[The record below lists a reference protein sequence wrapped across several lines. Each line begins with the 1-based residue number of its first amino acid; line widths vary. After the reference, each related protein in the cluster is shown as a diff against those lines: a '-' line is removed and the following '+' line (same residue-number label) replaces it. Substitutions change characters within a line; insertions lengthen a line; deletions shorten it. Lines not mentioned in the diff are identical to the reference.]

1 MTDALGVPVALAAGA
16 SFAAA
21 GVLQQR
27 AAAQMPANRSLS
39 ARLIIDLARHPSWLA
54 GMGLAGV
61 SYGLQALALSASPLA
76 VVQPLLVSELVFAI
90 PVSARLQGRRLGIQ
104 AWLGLVAVAAGIGA
118 AVWGVAPS
126 GGNDGTAGR
135 WVVVAGTM
143 AVAAV
148 ILAAIG
154 RRRRP
159 LVKASLYAAAAAL
172 AFALSSAF
180 LASVVD
186 GFKTIGFSEVLK
198 PEPYAL
204 TAVSLAGLVLIQS
217 AYQAGPLA
225 VTMPMLDWVEPLAA
239 VVLGVFVLGESVD
252 TSAPHL
258 SALALGAVAALGG
271 IAALDSVVR
280 QRLDTARPA
289 LLGEPSVDTGAAVD
303 AGTAA
308 AHAGAAVDDTRGGS
322 VTAWAGYGAET
333 ADTTREA
340 SRRHDERH
348 RETLVS
354 PRR

>member
-27 AAAQMPANRSLS
+27 AAARMPANRSLS
-39 ARLIIDLARHPSWLA
+39 ARLIVDLARHPSWLA
-54 GMGLAGV
+54 GIGLAGA

-90 PVSARLQGRRLGIQ
+90 PVSARLQGRRLGVQ
-104 AWLGLVAVAAGIGA
+104 AWLGLVAVSAGIGA

-126 GGNDGTAGR
+126 GGDDGTPGR

-143 AVAAV
+143 AVVAV

-186 GFKTIGFSEVLK
+186 GFKTIGLSEVLQ

-204 TAVSLAGLVLIQS
+204 TAASLAGLVLIQS

-239 VVLGVFVLGESVD
+239 VVLGVFVLGESID

-258 SALALGAVAALGG
+258 TALALGAVGALGG

-280 QRLDTARPA
+280 QRFDTVSPA
-289 LLGEPSVDTGAAVD
+289 LAGEPATRTGAGDEAGRA
-303 AGTAA
+303 AGTATAVRDSGSGLA
-308 AHAGAAVDDTRGGS
+308 A
-322 VTAWAGYGAET
+322 AWAAAYGAGS
-333 ADTTREA
+333 ADTTRDA
-340 SRRHDERH
+340 SRQHDERH

-354 PRR
+354 HRR